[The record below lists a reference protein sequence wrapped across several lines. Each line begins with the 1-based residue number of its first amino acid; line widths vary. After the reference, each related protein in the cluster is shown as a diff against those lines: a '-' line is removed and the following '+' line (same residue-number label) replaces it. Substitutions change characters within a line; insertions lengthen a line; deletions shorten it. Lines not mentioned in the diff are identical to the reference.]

1 MKLSI
6 LPERFTVCKLPE
18 GERMPQEKWCFT
30 GITHRERSLVCPT
43 AIVPAHTLAR
53 EDGWRGFYVDEG
65 TLDFS
70 LIGILAEISRV
81 LAQAKVGI
89 FVVST
94 FDTDYIFV
102 KEQQLDKAILSL
114 SEAGYEI
121 SEHKSL

>member
-6 LPERFTVCKLPE
+6 LPNEFSVCRLPE

-30 GITHRERSLVCPT
+30 GITHQERSLVCPT
-43 AIVPAHTLAR
+43 GMVPANTLAR
-53 EDGWRGFYVDEG
+53 EDDWRGFYVDEG
-65 TLDFS
+65 ILDFS
-70 LIGILAEISRV
+70 FIGILADISRV

-102 KEQQLDKAILSL
+102 KRQQLKLAILAL
-114 SEAGYEI
+114 TEAGYTV
-121 SEHKSL
+121 SEHKS

>member
-6 LPERFTVCKLPE
+6 LRDDFSVCKLPE
-18 GERMPQEKWCFT
+18 GERMPQETWCFT
-30 GITHRERSLVCPT
+30 GVTQQERSLVCPT
-43 AIVPAHTLAR
+43 AMVPERTLAR

-70 LIGILAEISRV
+70 LIGILADISRV

-102 KEQQLDKAILSL
+102 KEQQLDRGISWLTQ
-114 SEAGYEI
+114 AGYQI
-121 SEHKSL
+121 SEHK

>member
-6 LPERFTVCKLPE
+6 LPGAFTVCKLPE
-18 GERMPQEKWCFT
+18 GEGMPQEKWCFT
-30 GITHRERSLVCPT
+30 GITHEERSLVCPT
-43 AIVPAHTLAR
+43 EIIPAHTVAR

-65 TLDFS
+65 PMDFS
-70 LIGILAEISRV
+70 LIGILADISRV

-102 KEQQLDKAILSL
+102 KGQQLEKAISSL
-114 SEAGYEI
+114 TQAGYEL

>member
-6 LPERFTVCKLPE
+6 LRDDFSVCKLPE
-18 GERMPQEKWCFT
+18 GERMPQETWYFT
-30 GITHRERSLVCPT
+30 GVTQQERSLVCPT
-43 AIVPAHTLAR
+43 AMVPERTLAR

-70 LIGILAEISRV
+70 LIGILADISRV

-94 FDTDYIFV
+94 FDADYIFV
-102 KEQQLDKAILSL
+102 KEQQLDRAISWLAQ
-114 SEAGYEI
+114 AGYQI
-121 SEHKSL
+121 SEHK

>member
-1 MKLSI
+1 MV
-6 LPERFTVCKLPE
+6 PE
-18 GERMPQEKWCFT
+18 
-30 GITHRERSLVCPT
+30 
-43 AIVPAHTLAR
+43 HTLAR

-70 LIGILAEISRV
+70 LIGILADISRV

-102 KEQQLDKAILSL
+102 KEQQLDRAISRLAQ
-114 SEAGYEI
+114 AGYQI
-121 SEHKSL
+121 SEHK

>member
-6 LPERFTVCKLPE
+6 LPEAFSVCKLPE

-30 GITHRERSLVCPT
+30 GITHRERSLVCLT
-43 AIVPAHTLAR
+43 RMVPANTLAR

-65 TLDFS
+65 ILDFS
-70 LIGILAEISRV
+70 LIGILADISRV

-89 FVVST
+89 FAVST

-102 KEQQLDKAILSL
+102 KQQQLETATQALA
-114 SEAGYEI
+114 EAGHTV
-121 SEHKSL
+121 SEHKS

>member
-6 LPERFTVCKLPE
+6 LPDGFTVCKLPE
-18 GERMPQEKWCFT
+18 GERMPQETWCFT
-30 GITHRERSLVCPT
+30 GVTQQERSLVCPT
-43 AIVPAHTLAR
+43 AMVPERTLAR

-65 TLDFS
+65 ILDFS
-70 LIGILAEISRV
+70 LIGILADISRV

-102 KEQQLDKAILSL
+102 KEQQLDRAISWLAQ
-114 SEAGYEI
+114 AGYQI
-121 SEHKSL
+121 SEHK

>member
-6 LPERFTVCKLPE
+6 LSDEFTVCKLPE
-18 GERMPQEKWCFT
+18 GGKLPQEQWCFA
-30 GITHRERSLVCPT
+30 GITEMERSLVCPT
-43 AIVPAHTLAR
+43 AMVPDHTLAR

-70 LIGILAEISRV
+70 LIGILADVSRV

-94 FDTDYIFV
+94 FETDYIFV
-102 KEQQLDKAILSL
+102 KQQQLATAISALSA
-114 SEAGYEI
+114 AGY
-121 SEHKSL
+121 SCSKHKS

>member
-6 LPERFTVCKLPE
+6 LPDAFSVCKLPE

-30 GITHRERSLVCPT
+30 GIAHRERSLVCPT
-43 AIVPAHTLAR
+43 RMVPANTLAR

-65 TLDFS
+65 ILDFS
-70 LIGILAEISRV
+70 LIGILADIFRV

-102 KEQQLDKAILSL
+102 KQQQLETAARALA
-114 SEAGYEI
+114 ETGYTV
-121 SEHKSL
+121 SEHKS